1 MWNKELLSNKM
12 ARSKRDKS
20 NDDAEVKPPLV
31 KVSLPLKNSILSRF
45 KRDRHYLMG
54 RVIR

>member
-1 MWNKELLSNKM
+1 M
-12 ARSKRDKS
+12 ARGRRDKS
-20 NDDAEVKPPLV
+20 SDDNDKTTSLV

-45 KRDRHYLMG
+45 KRDKHFLMG